1 MVMDFFKSLTP
12 QYRGIIYSIAG
23 LLILLDALN
32 ILSKSIHAFVILAAL
47 GLILYGIK
55 LTNILDLITKKN

>member
-1 MVMDFFKSLTP
+1 MKLLHALTP
-12 QYRGIIYSIAG
+12 QYRGIIYTIIG

-32 ILSKSIHAFVILAAL
+32 ILSKSIHVFVVLASI

-55 LTNILDLITKKN
+55 LTNVLDLISKKN